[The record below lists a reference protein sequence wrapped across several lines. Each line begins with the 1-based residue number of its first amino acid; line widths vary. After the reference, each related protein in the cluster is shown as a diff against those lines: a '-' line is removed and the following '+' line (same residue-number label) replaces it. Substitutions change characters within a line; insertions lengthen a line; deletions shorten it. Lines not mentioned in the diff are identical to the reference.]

1 MNDEIT
7 RKSVE
12 ELALK
17 LNQWEYE
24 YRVLDKPTVSDQY
37 YDEQLRFLKS
47 IIDEHPEYT
56 DIKSPLNNIGTV
68 LTDGFKKEKHNFIM
82 GSLENTYSLDEL
94 EKWIDSVIAEYGK
107 VKFSVEDKFDGI
119 SLSLRFKDG
128 KLDKAVTRGNG
139 CLDYD
144 SVIETDKG
152 ELKIGEIVEKH
163 IDCKV
168 KSFDFKNNKIIW
180 NDVKNYFINDNDEKW
195 YCLTLEDG
203 RKIKITGNHQ
213 VYVKNL
219 NKFKKVEDLT
229 ENDDFYVI

>member
-1 MNDEIT
+1 MTIN
-7 RKSVE
+7 KSDVIE
-12 ELALK
+12 MEQK
-17 LNQWEYE
+17 LNRWEYE
-24 YRVLDKPTVSDQY
+24 YRVLDRPTVSDQY
-37 YDEQLRFLKS
+37 YDEQMNLYKKM
-47 IIDEHPEYT
+47 IEEHPEYKT
-56 DIKSPLNNIGTV
+56 EDSPLNKIGTV

-82 GSLENTYSLDEL
+82 GSLENTYSFEEL
-94 EKWIDSVIAEYGK
+94 EKWIDSVISEFGK

-128 KLDKAVTRGNG
+128 KLFKAITRGNG

-203 RKIKITGNHQ
+203 RKLKITGNHQ